1 MTIQQILL
9 GVGGA
14 SGGQQEYTSA
24 GTYTWTA
31 PAGVTSISV
40 VAVGSGAATGNYF
53 INVPGGM
60 NMFQGGGGGALAYK
74 NNITVVPGNNYEVI
88 VSAVGTALGVD
99 GGAYSQFRYLGTI
112 HVRAGSA
119 NQNSATTGGGPAG
132 LRLYGTGYPGGA
144 GGANTDNT
152 TNMGTASGAGA
163 GGYGG
168 SGGDG
173 LSRLNANR
181 NPRAGNPGA
190 GGAGGGGGIGWPY
203 TSGGGGGGV
212 GLQGQGANGAGG
224 SNGGSGGGGGSGGTA
239 GGPSN
244 GGVHGG
250 GGGYWGGGGIGGVR
264 IIWPG
269 DTRQF
274 PSTQTADV

>member
-1 MTIQQILL
+1 MSIQQMFL
-9 GVGGA
+9 GVGGS
-14 SGGQQEYTSA
+14 SGGQQEYTTA
-24 GTYTWTA
+24 GTYQWTA
-31 PAGVTSISV
+31 PGGVTSVSV

-74 NNITVVPGNNYEVI
+74 NNITVVPGNTYEVI
-88 VSAVGTALGVD
+88 VSAVGASLGNT
-99 GGAYSQFRYLGTI
+99 GGAYSHFIDGGTI

-119 NQNSATTGGGPAG
+119 NENSATTGGGPG
-132 LRLYGTGYPGGA
+132 GVRLYGTGYDGGD
-144 GGANTDNT
+144 GGANSDST

-163 GGYGG
+163 GGYSGK
-168 SGGDG
+168 GGDG
-173 LSRLNANR
+173 LDRPNATP
-181 NPRAGNPGA
+181 NPRAGNPGT
-190 GGAGGGGGIGWPY
+190 GGAAGGGGIGY
-203 TSGGGGGGV
+203 QYYQGGAGGGV
-212 GLQGQGANGAGG
+212 GLQGEGASGAGGANG
-224 SNGGSGGGGGSGGTA
+224 GGGGGSGGTD
-239 GGPSN
+239 GGSSN

-250 GGGYWGGGGIGGVR
+250 GGGYWGGGGVGGVR